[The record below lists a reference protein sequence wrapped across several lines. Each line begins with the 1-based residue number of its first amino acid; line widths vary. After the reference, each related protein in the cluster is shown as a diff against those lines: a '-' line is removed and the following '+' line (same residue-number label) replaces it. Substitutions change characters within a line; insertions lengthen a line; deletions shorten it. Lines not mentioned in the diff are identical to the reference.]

1 MLEDGD
7 NFIKYFDQ
15 IVLLAKQLTSTPVY
29 NPVQPSTR
37 SGRLSTMILR
47 FSRLT
52 LAVLSIRGTYETNIL
67 MKSGNRWSFVLY
79 HTWYD
84 NHSIP
89 LMINLVLIT
98 ESLNSGKVTH
108 LIGLWICGIHG
119 RRYHPSTESCESQ
132 VNIQVQLMDFFDN
145 REKLKA
151 EFGEYYE
158 KSLKKKW
165 APGTPETTTN
175 TTYQ

>member
-1 MLEDGD
+1 MRVLAKMLEDGD

-67 MKSGNRWSFVLY
+67 MKSGNRLSFVLY
-79 HTWYD
+79 HT
-84 NHSIP
+84 
-89 LMINLVLIT
+89 
-98 ESLNSGKVTH
+98 
-108 LIGLWICGIHG
+108 
-119 RRYHPSTESCESQ
+119 
-132 VNIQVQLMDFFDN
+132 
-145 REKLKA
+145 
-151 EFGEYYE
+151 
-158 KSLKKKW
+158 
-165 APGTPETTTN
+165 
-175 TTYQ
+175 